1 MKFLKNNIIII
12 LILIVFL
19 VVAQIFRMDIHV
31 NSDSA
36 THIIKNEYKF
46 ESSIKLNESDKEFF
60 TKKPYLILYNTNYIH
75 DLTNVLKISDYLK
88 LDYEVKSS
96 LEKDD
101 DLSKYK
107 SIIMLEHDII
117 QEYDYNVIF
126 KYVENGG
133 RLLYL
138 GNGNL
143 GKNDFLISQA
153 TNVGIKKYY
162 GLKESNS
169 IYFETEVLLGL
180 IGRYDLWDNQVEDYN
195 NFEFLDV
202 ETMDDVMVHIEEI
215 GGSPLL
221 WEKNLGSG
229 KIMVLNTGRYE
240 SKATRALIVGAF
252 SLLQDL
258 FVYPIIN
265 SEVIFIDDFPADYKS
280 EQVLIRENYGRDFE
294 RFIKEIWWKDIL
306 TLINKYNLK
315 FTSAYIQTYNNNVE
329 GPYDYNESTNATTRE
344 LASSLMR
351 NNGEICF
358 HGYNHQSLLFNQA
371 SSSKFGYK
379 AWANEEKIIE
389 SIKFALENFKKIY
402 PNYKFYTYVPPSN
415 MLDNRAIPSLI
426 KAIPTLRTISGIY
439 FGEVDDFGIINTDAM
454 EQEIGVNSYNL
465 VDLPRITSESFLHDN
480 SKYTIASL
488 ITTHGLVN
496 HFIHPDDV
504 LDPERSFDLLWDELY
519 KKIDEF
525 FGAIDSKYPWLDK
538 DTASTASEKVKQ
550 VHYSDIYYE
559 KVKGRIIIGCDNF
572 GSEISLILVTDKTVV
587 GSTNCSFQK
596 IGFNRYLV
604 KLNSNKGYLEVR

>member
-1 MKFLKNNIIII
+1 MKFLKNNVIIISI
-12 LILIVFL
+12 LIIFIII
-19 VVAQIFRMDIHV
+19 AQIFRMNIHV
-31 NSDSA
+31 SSDSV
-36 THIIKNEYKF
+36 TNVVTNEYSL
-46 ESSIKLNESDKEFF
+46 ESSIRLSESDKEFF
-60 TKKPYLILYNTNYIH
+60 TKKPYLILFNKNYIH
-75 DLTNVLKISDYLK
+75 DLTNVLKISEYLK
-88 LDYEVKSS
+88 IDYEVKSS
-96 LEKDD
+96 LENDV

-107 SIIMLEHDII
+107 SIIMLEHDIN
-117 QEYDYNVIF
+117 QEYDYDLIF

-138 GNGNL
+138 GNGNQ
-143 GKNDFLISQA
+143 GENDFLISQA
-153 TNVGIKKYY
+153 TNLGIKKYY

-180 IGRYDLWDNQVEDYN
+180 TGRFDLDNNQVDDYY

-202 ETMDDVMVHIEEI
+202 ETVDDVIVHIEEI

-221 WEKNLGSG
+221 WEKNLGKG

-240 SKATRALIVGAF
+240 SKETRALIVGAF
-252 SLLQDL
+252 TLLQDL

-280 EQVLIRENYGRDFE
+280 EQSLIRENYGRDFE

-306 TLINKYNLK
+306 TLINKYNLR

-329 GPYDYNESTNATTRE
+329 GPYDYNESTNSTTRE
-344 LASSLMR
+344 LASALIR
-351 NNGEICF
+351 NKGEVSF

-371 SSSKFGYK
+371 SSSRFGYK
-379 AWANEEKIIE
+379 AWGSEEKIIE
-389 SIKFALENFKKIY
+389 SIKFALENFKNIY
-402 PNYKFYTYVPPSN
+402 PNYDFYTYVPPSN
-415 MLDNRAIPSLI
+415 LLDSRAIPSLV

-439 FGEVDDFGIINTDAM
+439 FGEIDDYGIKNTDAM

-488 ITTHGLVN
+488 ITIHGLVN

-504 LDPERSFDLLWDELY
+504 LDPERSLDLLWDELY

-525 FGAIDSKYPWLDK
+525 FGTIDAKYPWLHK
-538 DTASTASEKVKQ
+538 DTASIASEKVKQ
-550 VHYSDIYYE
+550 VHYSRIYYE

-572 GSEISLILVTDKTVV
+572 GSEISLILVTDKEVV
-587 GSTNCSFQK
+587 GSSNCGYQK
-596 IGFNRYLV
+596 IGHNRYLIN
-604 KLNSNKGYLEVR
+604 LNSSKGYLEVR